1 MQDRNH
7 PAERKILGER
17 KENEP
22 REYKT
27 MSGHVRASIDK
38 FSAIVEGRK
47 NWGKEIMYNILY
59 QP

>member
-27 MSGHVRASIDK
+27 MSGYVRASIDK

-47 NWGKEIMYNILY
+47 N
-59 QP
+59 